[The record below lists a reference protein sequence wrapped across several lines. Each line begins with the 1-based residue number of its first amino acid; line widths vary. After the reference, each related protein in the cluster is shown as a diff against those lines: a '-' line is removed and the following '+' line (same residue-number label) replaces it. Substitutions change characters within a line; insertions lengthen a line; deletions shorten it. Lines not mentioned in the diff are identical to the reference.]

1 MKRRVKVKI
10 KTYRVV
16 KTVAD
21 GRRLSLED
29 LPFQAGD
36 EVEVVVRSQARKAAS
51 HERYPLRG
59 KPVRYL
65 RPLEGVDVDDWEA
78 LK

>member
-1 MKRRVKVKI
+1 ME
-10 KTYRVV
+10 TYRVV
-16 KTVAD
+16 KKVRP
-21 GRRLSLED
+21 GRKLSLED

-36 EVEVVVRSQARKAAS
+36 KVEIVVRGQKEGQTAGD
-51 HERYPLRG
+51 RYPLRG

-65 RPLEGVDVDDWEA
+65 RPFEGVDENEWEA